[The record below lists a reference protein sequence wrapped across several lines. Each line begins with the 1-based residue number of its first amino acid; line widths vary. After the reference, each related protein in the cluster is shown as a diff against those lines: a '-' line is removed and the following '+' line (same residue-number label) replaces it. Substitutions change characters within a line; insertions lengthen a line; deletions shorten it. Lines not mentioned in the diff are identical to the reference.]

1 MKKFITIVSVII
13 CLGLGGLLIANHY
26 TSLKEE
32 RFNNIIE
39 NANEAIAYQILW
51 PISRRRAV

>member
-1 MKKFITIVSVII
+1 MYFVALKVEICMKKFITILSVII

-32 RFNNIIE
+32 RFNNIIRK
-39 NANEAIAYQILW
+39 
-51 PISRRRAV
+51 S